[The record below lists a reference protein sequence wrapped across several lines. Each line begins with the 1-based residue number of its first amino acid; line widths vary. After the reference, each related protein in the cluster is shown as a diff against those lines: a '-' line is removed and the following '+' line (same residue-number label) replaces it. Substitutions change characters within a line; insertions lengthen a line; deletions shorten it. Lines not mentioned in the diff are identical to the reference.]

1 MKAIGDFGDFGN
13 RMHFMYL
20 EEAIIDKTLHLFAEI
35 LRTGKGFPKLQISQ
49 ESIKPICPKIGVNC
63 PEISYFRFFSH
74 FGNNTQQCSTPR
86 SKTIISKVFELHFKR
101 VPLLG

>member
-63 PEISYFRFFSH
+63 PEISYFRFFHILVITHNSA
-74 FGNNTQQCSTPR
+74 
-86 SKTIISKVFELHFKR
+86 
-101 VPLLG
+101 VPQGLKLLLVKYLNCILNGFLC